1 MKTSLK
7 NVLNRRVDPL
17 LFVFICLVSILL
29 GVAATALTDDVS
41 SAYDPTLAWLALPTH
56 IYP

>member
-7 NVLNRRVDPL
+7 NALNTRVDPL
-17 LFVFICLVSILL
+17 LFVFICMLLILL
-29 GVAATALTDDVS
+29 GITATVMTDDVS
-41 SAYDPTLAWLALPTH
+41 SQYDPTLAWLALPTH